1 VHNAP
6 SSGTLGYRPALDG
19 VRALAIACVVLSPTI
34 GFPVTG
40 YIGVDVFFVLS
51 GFLITTLLLE
61 EHARRGTVSL
71 GDFYRRRAL
80 RLLPALFALLGV
92 FLAVSIAAVLIR
104 GGSLD
109 RALFGVVAGTGYFTN
124 LALAAGP
131 PTEPAM
137 PGELRHL
144 WSLAIEEQ
152 FYFVWPVVL
161 LVIFRARLRLALLGL
176 GAILILASIQQIR
189 LYLDGATAERIG
201 YGTDTHGTPI
211 LVGCVLAVALATSVH
226 SSKRSRERSRSLSRP
241 VPSRSFSSSRR
252 GASSAR
258 GSWSSRSVRHGSF
271 SAPSTPGRS
280 WLECSP
286 WLQWS
291 FWAASRT
298 RCTYGT
304 SRST

>member
-19 VRALAIACVVLSPTI
+19 VRALAIACVVLSHTI

-161 LVIFRARLRLALLGL
+161 LVIF
-176 GAILILASIQQIR
+176 
-189 LYLDGATAERIG
+189 DGATAERIG